1 MIAIVTINEHFDF
14 SFACCW
20 NPDGR
25 TFVTG
30 NQDRTARYI
39 ELDMHI

>member
-25 TFVTG
+25 TFATG
-30 NQDRTARYI
+30 NQDQTTRYI
-39 ELDMHI
+39 DLDMHT

>member
-25 TFVTG
+25 TFATG